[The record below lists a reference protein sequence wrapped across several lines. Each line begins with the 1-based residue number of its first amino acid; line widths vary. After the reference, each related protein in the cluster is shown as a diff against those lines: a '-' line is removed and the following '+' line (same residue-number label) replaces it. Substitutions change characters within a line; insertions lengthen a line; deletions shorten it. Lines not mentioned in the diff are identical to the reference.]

1 MEQIEIKRFLL
12 DKGIPSHV
20 KGFEYLTQALSMC
33 QKEKRYL
40 YELTKSLYKDIADM
54 NGETVT
60 RTERAL
66 RNALSFLPKHF
77 TIGGFLSLALIEIE
91 EIECHNKRRKCYA

>member
-12 DKGIPSHV
+12 DKGIPPHI
-20 KGFEYLTQALSMC
+20 KGFEYLTQALDMC

-40 YELTKSLYKDIADM
+40 RELTRSLYNDIANN
-54 NGETVT
+54 NGETKT

-77 TIGGFLSLALIEIE
+77 TISGFLSLALIEIE
-91 EIECHNKRRKCYA
+91 EIESHKKRRKCYA